1 MDFDATADELLQ
13 RLEAMARSATHMLVN
28 DLTKGEVFLLNHLLS
43 SQGVARSSELAAA
56 MGTSTARV
64 SAAVN
69 SMVRKGWVYRKGD
82 ESDHRKTLV
91 HLTPDGLVHI
101 RQIRKQ
107 ALAGLKS
114 LLIELGEEDT
124 AEYLRITGKLND
136 IAAQMQQIHNATLS

>member
-1 MDFDATADELLQ
+1 MDFEATADELLQ
-13 RLEAMARSATHMLVN
+13 RLEAMARSATHMMVN
-28 DLTKGEVFLLNHLLS
+28 DLTKGEVFLLNHLLA

-82 ESDHRKTLV
+82 ENDHRKTLV
-91 HLTPDGLVHI
+91 HLTPEGLVHI

-107 ALAGLKS
+107 ALAGLQA
-114 LLIELGEEDT
+114 LLVELGEEDT

-136 IAAQMQQIHNATLS
+136 IAARMQQNHNVPLS